1 MELSSL
7 VRLGGSSFRCSYY
20 CTLFHAF
27 STHSSHYHPC
37 QNHFKMSSSV
47 YQNIYFPAEG
57 IGSSYP
63 ENLRFL
69 YGINDKLKKDGIL
82 APSDSSLTNTLRLYD
97 LIGRPLDRIPTVHV
111 GGTNGKGSTSL
122 KIAESLHACG
132 LRTGLFVSPHLASF
146 RERMQID
153 GKLMPEDAFM
163 LHLPTVLQLCGNHGI
178 PATLFELTFILAC
191 LYYEH
196 TNCQVVV
203 LEVGLGGELD
213 ATNVVQTALS
223 IICSVSLDHTR
234 ILGAT
239 VEEIGLKKAGIF
251 KQNVPALV
259 GPGCPMDV
267 MHSVA
272 SSRGALL
279 TTLEEATVKYGRWSV
294 SEQGLGHGENGD
306 NNIVAATTTTAA
318 AVDDDYEDTDVLNS
332 RIAHAALSILRE
344 TQVALGND
352 VFAAIDVWS
361 TQVHHALST
370 RPPCR
375 WEIHNVL
382 VDATPT
388 HSTSGSISGE
398 SMGGSMMGERVQVP
412 VTVVLDVGHNPAAV
426 AALSRRIR
434 KQFTGRYHPLN
445 DTHTRTHAHI
455 PVELLLNSPVHSFFH
470 YFFTHL
476 ITRYLSLTLS
486 QSPHQSPINHPINP
500 LSHTLFHSS
509 YQSPQDT
516 MCACYMP
523 CPVTKT

>member
-1 MELSSL
+1 
-7 VRLGGSSFRCSYY
+7 
-20 CTLFHAF
+20 
-27 STHSSHYHPC
+27 
-37 QNHFKMSSSV
+37 MSSTV
-47 YQNIYFPAEG
+47 YQNIYFPVDG
-57 IGSSYP
+57 IGSTYAA
-63 ENLRFL
+63 NLRFL
-69 YGINDKLKKDGIL
+69 NSINDKLKKDGIL

-97 LIGRPLDRIPTVHV
+97 LIGRPLDRIPTVHI

-132 LRTGLFVSPHLASF
+132 IRTGLFVSPHLASF
-146 RERMQID
+146 RERMQVD
-153 GKLMPEDAFM
+153 GQLMPEDAFM
-163 LHLPTVLQLCGNHGI
+163 LLLPTVLKLCGNHGI

-239 VEEIGLKKAGIF
+239 VEEIGQKKAGIF

-272 SSRGALL
+272 DSRGALL
-279 TTLEEATVKYGRWSV
+279 MTLQEATVKYGKWSV
-294 SEQGLGHGENGD
+294 SDEGVGPVMNGLNHT
-306 NNIVAATTTTAA
+306 VAVATT
-318 AVDDDYEDTDVLNS
+318 AVDDDDYEDTDVLNS

-344 TQVALGND
+344 TQIALGKD
-352 VFAAIDVWS
+352 LFAAIDVWS
-361 TQVHHALST
+361 AKVHHALCT

-382 VDATPT
+382 VEANGERTG
-388 HSTSGSISGE
+388 SGNGE
-398 SMGGSMMGERVQVP
+398 SVKVP

-434 KQFTGRYHPLN
+434 KQFTG
-445 DTHTRTHAHI
+445 
-455 PVELLLNSPVHSFFH
+455 
-470 YFFTHL
+470 
-476 ITRYLSLTLS
+476 
-486 QSPHQSPINHPINP
+486 
-500 LSHTLFHSS
+500 
-509 YQSPQDT
+509 
-516 MCACYMP
+516 
-523 CPVTKT
+523 K